1 MPETNDYYAQLLADY
16 INNTCTPQKVDEL
29 MHWLQQDVSNRVLLQ
44 QLQAAFNKAM
54 EGNAEAPAEIS
65 NRLRTRL
72 MQSIQPPVTRIYKR
86 LFFRAAAAAIVLGTM
101 GAGWFF
107 FMKKEPVKDI
117 ARHKV
122 VSPAVQSIVTKKT
135 GAFITLA
142 NGEQIELGKTVNGS
156 VIGRDDINVTKL
168 ADSLVAYDTSVNSN
182 AAVTYHTLTVPRG
195 IKMVQVMLAD
205 GSLVW
210 LNTASSLKYPTSF
223 TGKERTVELTG
234 EAYFEVKHD
243 AGRPFAVSTKNITV
257 NVLGTG
263 FNVSAYEDDEQ
274 SNVVLVK
281 GSVALHA
288 KGASGMLQKHLVPG
302 NMASFQTGAER
313 ITVATVNTDEYVSW
327 KNGYLIFRQTPL
339 DRIVKRVSRYY
350 DAHINTSILG
360 NSDETFSGRL
370 DFQNS
375 IEDVMNL
382 VCLGTS
388 YIYLSKEQKLALR
401 K

>member
-29 MHWLQQDVSNRVLLQ
+29 MQWLQQDAANRVLLQ
-44 QLQAAFNKAM
+44 QLQAEFNKAM
-54 EGNAEAPAEIS
+54 EGNVEAPAEIS

-72 MQSIQPPVTRIYKR
+72 MQQIQPPVTSIYKR
-86 LFFRAAAAAIVLGTM
+86 LFFRAAAAAIVLGTL

-107 FMKKEPVKDI
+107 FTQQEPVKDV
-117 ARHKV
+117 ARHTS
-122 VSPAVQSIVTKKT
+122 VSPAVRSTTTKKT

-142 NGEQIELGKTVNGS
+142 NGEQIELGKTVSGS
-156 VIGRDDINVTKL
+156 VIDHDHMNVIKL
-168 ADSLVAYDTSVNSN
+168 ADSLIAYDTSENSN
-182 AAVTYHTLTVPRG
+182 VALTYHTLTVPRG

-205 GSLVW
+205 GSMVW
-210 LNTASSLKYPTSF
+210 LNTASSLKYPTAF

-234 EAYFEVKHD
+234 EAYFDIKHD
-243 AGRPFAVSTKNITV
+243 AGRPFAVRTKNITV

-281 GSVALHA
+281 GSVALQA
-288 KGASGMLQKHLVPG
+288 KGSSGMLQKQLVPG
-302 NMASFQTGAER
+302 NMASFHAGAER
-313 ITVATVNTDEYVSW
+313 IAVTKVNTDEYISW
-327 KNGYLIFRQTPL
+327 KQGYLIFRQTPL
-339 DRIVKRVSRYY
+339 EQIVKRVSRYY
-350 DAHINTSILG
+350 DVTINTRVLG

-370 DFQNS
+370 DLQNS
-375 IEDVMNL
+375 IEDVMSL

-388 YIYLSKEQKLALR
+388 YIYLPKEQKLGLR

>member
-1 MPETNDYYAQLLADY
+1 MPETNEYYAQLLADY
-16 INNTCTPQKVDEL
+16 INNACTPQQVDEL
-29 MHWLQQDVSNRVLLQ
+29 MQWLQQDASNRVVLQ

-54 EGNAEAPAEIS
+54 DGNAEAPAEIS

-72 MQSIQPPVTRIYKR
+72 MQSIQRPVTRIYKR
-86 LFFRAAAAAIVLGTM
+86 LFFRAAAAAIVLGTL

-107 FMKKEPVKDI
+107 FLKKEPVKDV
-117 ARHKV
+117 AMHN
-122 VSPAVQSIVTKKT
+122 STPPPVQTTITKKT

-142 NGEQIELGKTVNGS
+142 NGEQIELGKTANGS
-156 VIGRDDINVTKL
+156 VIDPGNINVIKL
-168 ADSLVAYDTSVNSN
+168 ADSRIAYDTSVNRN
-182 AAVTYHTLTVPRG
+182 TEVTYHTLTVPRG

-210 LNTASSLKYPTSF
+210 LNTASSLKYPTTF
-223 TGKERTVELTG
+223 TGHERTVELTG

-243 AGRPFAVSTKNITV
+243 AGRPFAVRTKNITV

-263 FNVSAYEDDEQ
+263 FNVSAYEDDDQ

-281 GSVALHA
+281 GSVALSA
-288 KGASGMLQKHLVPG
+288 KGHAGLLQKQLVPG
-302 NMASFQTGAER
+302 NMASFHAGAER
-313 ITVATVNTDEYVSW
+313 IAVATVNTDEYVSW
-327 KNGYLIFRQTPL
+327 RKGYLIFRQTPL
-339 DRIVKRVSRYY
+339 EQIVKRVSRYY
-350 DAHINTSILG
+350 DVRINTHDLA
-360 NSDETFSGRL
+360 NNDETFSGRL

-388 YIYLSKEQKLALR
+388 YIYLPKEQKLVLR